1 MPNDPEHNQK
11 RTLSRRD
18 VLKRVGLGTV
28 ALTLAACGGGTGT
41 TGGAT
46 SGPSGGAATASSGG
60 GTAATTGPAAGA
72 SATTGSAG
80 GAATT
85 AAGGGAATTAAGGA
99 AATAA
104 GGAASGGGAK
114 PTAAPTPTTAP
125 PAVLG
130 KGAQKVNFWHGLGG
144 ADGATMV
151 KMLQQYAGQK
161 PQYTV
166 SSQTFDWAVFNQK
179 FPTAVA
185 ANTPPQLAITHHYE
199 VPQWASQ
206 GLLQEA
212 DPLFFEPKLVPKED
226 FNPALIEQITVDGKA
241 QAVPFDNHG
250 WLNWVNTK
258 VIKDAGLDP
267 NNLPKN
273 GTEFITWAKKIV
285 VDDKGKHPDDSGFN
299 PQRVKVWATHSSWTR
314 YTPLTTMFQYGT
326 AYFTDD
332 KKKALLSDPKSIA
345 ALQYWYDLIYKHHV
359 VPPAIPG
366 TTSPSNLFKANAI
379 ALMWDG
385 TWNLNFFKDNPDAA
399 KNMQPMFINSL
410 APDGKQA
417 VRFDSHMMVVPQGVD
432 GKDLDAAKDLITW
445 LSNNNET
452 WATSGQVP
460 ARLSAQK
467 KPSVQAIQSVKVASD
482 QIAKIGH
489 PGQGHPAIN
498 EIQTDAETAFSAIL
512 ANSTPT
518 AKAMNDANTQIQ
530 AILDRG

>member
-1 MPNDPEHNQK
+1 VPNDPEHNQK

-28 ALTLAACGGGTGT
+28 ALTLAACGGGTT

-46 SGPSGGAATASSGG
+46 TGPAGG
-60 GTAATTGPAAGA
+60 AATTGPAAGA
-72 SATTGSAG
+72 TTG
-80 GAATT
+80 AT
-85 AAGGGAATTAAGGA
+85 GGA

-104 GGAASGGGAK
+104 GGGAGTSASAAATAAGGAGGGAGAAASGGGAK

-130 KGAQKVNFWHGLGG
+130 KGAQKVIFWHGLGG
-144 ADGATMV
+144 ADGKTMV
-151 KMLQQYAGQK
+151 KMLQQYAAQK
-161 PQYTV
+161 PNITV
-166 SSQTFDWAVFNQK
+166 SSQTFDWGVFNQK
-179 FPTAVA
+179 FPTAIA
-185 ANTPPQLAITHHYE
+185 AGTPPQLAITHHYE

-206 GLLQEA
+206 GVIQDA
-212 DPLFFEPKLVPKED
+212 DTLFFEPGLVPKND
-226 FNPALIEQITVDGKA
+226 FNPALIEQIVSEGKT

-285 VDDKGKHPDDSGFN
+285 VDDKGKHPDESGFN
-299 PQRVKVWATHSSWTR
+299 PQRVKIWAIHSSWTR

-326 AYFTDD
+326 AYFSDD

-345 ALQYWYDLIYKHHV
+345 ALQYWNDLIYKHHV
-359 VPPAIPG
+359 VPPAVPG
-366 TTSPSNLFKANAI
+366 TTSPGNLFKANAI

-385 TWNLNFFKDNPDAA
+385 TWSLNFFKDNPDAG

-417 VRFDSHMMVVPQGVD
+417 VRFDSHMMVVPQGVE

-445 LSNNNET
+445 LSNNGET

-460 ARLSAQK
+460 ARLSQQQ
-467 KPSVQAIQSVKVASD
+467 KPSVQGIQSVKVAAD
-482 QIAKIGH
+482 QFGKIGH

-498 EIQTDAETAFSAIL
+498 EIQTDAETAFGAIL
-512 ANSTPT
+512 AGSTPT
-518 AKAMNDANTQIQ
+518 SKAMTDANKQVQ